1 MTAVAGQWPIGVAT
15 RDVRALTATARTVLV
30 SGAVVDLQPVGC
42 DYSDSVVLLGR
53 LKPGRAVESRRVVHV
68 FQLSPDLLPVTT
80 LTARCDEQ
88 LPVDDLQWLPGL
100 VGMPCEKCL
109 LRSV

>member
-1 MTAVAGQWPIGVAT
+1 MTAVAGQWPTGVVT
-15 RDVRALTATARTVLV
+15 RDVRALTATARTVLDR
-30 SGAVVDLQPVGC
+30 GAVVDLLPTGC

-53 LKPGRAVESRRVVHV
+53 LKAGRAVESRRVVHV
-68 FQLSPDLLPVTT
+68 IQLSADVLPVTT

-109 LRSV
+109 FRSM